1 MSLFV
6 IPIKITKRIR
16 ILAAED
22 DEINYLYIKE
32 LLRAPNFELVWARDG
47 LEAVEQFRKGPDFDV
62 VLIDVKMPV
71 MNGYDATVMIKKIN
85 AGIPVIAVTAYN
97 RQEDISRA
105 TGVNFDGYVVKPIE
119 KNDLMLKIRNVL
131 S

>member
-47 LEAVEQFRKGPDFDV
+47 SEAVEQFRKGPDFDV